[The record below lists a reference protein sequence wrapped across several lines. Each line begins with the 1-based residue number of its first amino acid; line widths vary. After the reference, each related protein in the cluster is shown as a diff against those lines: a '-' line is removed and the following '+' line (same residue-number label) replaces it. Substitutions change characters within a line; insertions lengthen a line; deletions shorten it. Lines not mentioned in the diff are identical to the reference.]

1 MFKYIYISRAFEEI
15 FVKRKEEKKTIM
27 CKQLLGIMPPAKKKA
42 KLILQDGT
50 EFEGYSFGAETSIG
64 GEVGM

>member
-1 MFKYIYISRAFEEI
+1 
-15 FVKRKEEKKTIM
+15 M
-27 CKQLLGIMPPAKKKA
+27 CKQLLGIMPSPKKKA

-64 GEVGM
+64 GEVGMKIISRVYT